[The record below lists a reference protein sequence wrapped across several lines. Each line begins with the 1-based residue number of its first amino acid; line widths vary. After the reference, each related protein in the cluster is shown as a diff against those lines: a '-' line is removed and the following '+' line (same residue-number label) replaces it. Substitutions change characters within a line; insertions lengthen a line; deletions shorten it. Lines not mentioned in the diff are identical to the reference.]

1 MSDLL
6 NDLGHCT
13 RESCAPYS
21 ALRTILHPKDRDL
34 GGFSVR
40 RLLPDE
46 TVRAVGPFVFFD
58 HLGPASFPPGRGL
71 DVRPHPHIGLATVTY
86 LFAGEILH
94 RDNLG
99 HVQAIRPGEIN
110 WMTAGRG
117 IAHSERTPPELRE
130 TGHAVHALQL
140 WVALPEEFEETAPG
154 FIHYDAVQLPTLER
168 PGLHLRVM
176 IGEAYGV
183 ESPVATFSPTL
194 YVELRADKGAAI
206 PLPDG
211 VEELGI
217 YVVAG
222 ALRARD
228 RHIATH
234 SLAVFDPVPGITLTA
249 VEESRMVMIGGRPLG
264 KRTVWWNL
272 VATRRELIERAKAE
286 WRAGQFAPIPG
297 ETEFIPLPGES

>member
-6 NDLGHCT
+6 NDIGRCIS
-13 RESCAPYS
+13 ESCAPCS
-21 ALRTILHPKDRDL
+21 ALRAILHPRDRDL

-40 RLLPDE
+40 RLLPAE
-46 TVRAVGPFVFFD
+46 EVRAVGPFVFFD
-58 HLGPASFPPGRGL
+58 HLGPAVFPPGQGL

-117 IAHSERTPPELRE
+117 IAHSERTPPELRAA
-130 TGHAVHALQL
+130 GHTVHALQL
-140 WVALPEEFEETAPG
+140 WVALPEEFEETAPD
-154 FIHYDAVQLPTLER
+154 FCHYDAGQLPTVER
-168 PGLHLRVM
+168 PGLSVRVM
-176 IGEAYGV
+176 IGEAFGAA
-183 ESPVATFSPTL
+183 SPVATFSPTL
-194 YVELRADKGAAI
+194 YLEVRAEKGAEI

-211 VEELGI
+211 VEELGV

-222 ALRARD
+222 TLRARD
-228 RHIATH
+228 RQIAAH
-234 SLAVFDPVPGITLTA
+234 SLAVFEPAPGIVLTA
-249 VEESRMVMIGGRPLG
+249 AEESRLVMIGGRPLG
-264 KRTVWWNL
+264 RRTVWWNL

-286 WRAGQFAPIPG
+286 WRGGLFPPIPG
-297 ETEFIPLPGES
+297 ETEFIPLPGE